1 MVDLARAQA
10 HHALVDHAQ
19 QFDPPGGEQP
29 ADAVAV
35 ADVERVGRGEDFAF
49 AHGGALAAVLGQR
62 RGDGLKPFG
71 EGFARVLHPDVR
83 RREAAAPCGTLGDG
97 ARAQRPAAEPQQ
109 QAHHGDQNP
118 SRASRGGER
127 RREQPVGGV
136 GRGAEEEARGTGRG
150 RDGRPGEQPY
160 EKDACERQGH
170 RRDAEGVGLGRL
182 GDLVGAGRA
191 EEDRAVEFGEG
202 QDDESADQRQ
212 RGQSGGGRQH
222 VAARGDAV
230 EHPEVD
236 QQFGDEAVE
245 GRQGADGRRA
255 REEEDRR
262 ERHVLRKPAQR
273 VERRGMGLREDVARA
288 EKEQALEQRVVERVQ
303 QGARDAAQRDEL
315 VARGF
320 AQRGDAESDEDDA
333 DVFDRGVGQQA
344 FHVVLH
350 GCEDHA
356 PQALRR
362 CAGEAVR
369 PARPSRA
376 GCRRR
381 PS

>member
-118 SRASRGGER
+118 GRASRGGER

-136 GRGAEEEARGTGRG
+136 GRGAEEEARGSGRG
-150 RDGRPGEQPY
+150 RDGRPGEQPH

-212 RGQSGGGRQH
+212 RGQSGGGRQY
-222 VAARGDAV
+222 VAARS
-230 EHPEVD
+230 
-236 QQFGDEAVE
+236 
-245 GRQGADGRRA
+245 
-255 REEEDRR
+255 
-262 ERHVLRKPAQR
+262 
-273 VERRGMGLREDVARA
+273 
-288 EKEQALEQRVVERVQ
+288 
-303 QGARDAAQRDEL
+303 AA
-315 VARGF
+315 
-320 AQRGDAESDEDDA
+320 
-333 DVFDRGVGQQA
+333 
-344 FHVVLH
+344 
-350 GCEDHA
+350 
-356 PQALRR
+356 
-362 CAGEAVR
+362 
-369 PARPSRA
+369 
-376 GCRRR
+376 
-381 PS
+381 